1 MNSAPVPL
9 SPWGRGE
16 GKWICAALAL
26 LGAACT
32 CTTPASASDAGA
44 PGCECASPPQA
55 ANVTPPRASSRQEPT
70 AESPH
75 VHPLEVCDGKGKS
88 PLDAAQDAFD
98 AHEYERAL
106 SCAAQAAALSPNDV
120 IAHTERANALAQLD
134 RQDEAVLAYARALAI
149 DPDSLDALA
158 GAAHFYVVLMPSTRE
173 MDELGST
180 YAERGYKLAN
190 AQHELG
196 MSVVFAR
203 ISAMAFNDLGLP
215 YESLERAD
223 FVLSREKNDPEA
235 LYERAVALFELCRFS
250 EARTAF
256 TRLLDDR
263 ERAAWAHHHLGLL
276 LEREGKEKEAD
287 VHFGK
292 ARALDAESFPL
303 PVILSQDEFKAELDK
318 AIAEL
323 PADMKKDLSGIPV
336 EMEDLPQEADL
347 VSGDPPLSPSI
358 LGLFRGT
365 PLGEPCEPEPDAK
378 PGESC
383 RSIALYRKNLGRAVK
398 TRDELNEQIRV
409 TLLHEVGHLR
419 GEDDSE
425 LAARGLE

>member
-1 MNSAPVPL
+1 M
-9 SPWGRGE
+9 
-16 GKWICAALAL
+16 
-26 LGAACT
+26 
-32 CTTPASASDAGA
+32 
-44 PGCECASPPQA
+44 
-55 ANVTPPRASSRQEPT
+55 
-70 AESPH
+70 
-75 VHPLEVCDGKGKS
+75 HPLEVCDGKGKS
-88 PLDAAQDAFD
+88 PLDAAQEAFD
-98 AHEYERAL
+98 AREYERAL

-134 RQDEAVLAYARALAI
+134 RNDEAVLAYARALAI

-203 ISAMAFNDLGLP
+203 ISAMAFNDLGQP
-215 YESLERAD
+215 DESLERAD
-223 FVLSREKNDPEA
+223 YVLSREKNDPEA
-235 LYERAVALFELCRFS
+235 TYERAVALFELCRFS

-256 TRLLDDR
+256 TKLLDDR

-292 ARALDAESFPL
+292 ARALDADSFPL
-303 PVILSQDEFKAELDK
+303 PVILTQEEFKAELDK
-318 AIAEL
+318 ALGEL
-323 PADMKKDLSGIPV
+323 PADMKKDLGGIPV
-336 EMEDLPQEADL
+336 QMEDIPQEIDL
-347 VSGDPPLSPSI
+347 ISGDPPLSPSI

-378 PGESC
+378 PGDPC
-383 RSIALYRKNLGRAVK
+383 RSIVLYRKNLGRAVK
-398 TRDELNEQIRV
+398 SRDELNEQIRV